1 MGLQFENL
9 IVNNAMDLIP
19 HLHIGNAIVESAAPY
34 RNARRVPKSDG
45 AGVQVDLLIQTPM
58 TSYVVEVKRKRR
70 EIGLEII
77 DEMKQKLARI
87 PRRANHSLRPVL
99 VYEGE
104 LDPAVE
110 GTGFFDVTLSA
121 ERLLT

>member
-1 MGLQFENL
+1 M
-9 IVNNAMDLIP
+9 
-19 HLHIGNAIVESAAPY
+19 
-34 RNARRVPKSDG
+34 
-45 AGVQVDLLIQTPM
+45 
-58 TSYVVEVKRKRR
+58 KRKRR
-70 EIGLEII
+70 EIGLESI

-87 PRRANHSLRPVL
+87 LRRANHSLRPVL